1 MGPFIQFIIAV
12 STASLLAIAPGFH
25 QTVFAQRGAPQPSR
39 PDSPAV
45 QAWLDLA
52 RCLRATTSI
61 TP

>member
-1 MGPFIQFIIAV
+1 MRTFIQFIIAV
-12 STASLLAIAPGFH
+12 STASLLAVAPGFY